1 MQIYLK
7 PYPHQTYCNVPYVS
21 EKRRMDGTQNCG
33 FFDVKKYP
41 GQLSIIPELRDN
53 EILKR
58 AIEEINLNSNLAT
71 YGCEYNANRLN
82 ADFLQVWS
90 YISIYFADLDENK
103 IEGNYFNLVS
113 NFLSE
118 YALDLEEN
126 IVVEFF
132 INPTNFHDFAK
143 IKKGSKPKEETV
155 LFRGFSMN
163 CKIIGVAVDIIQATN
178 LWRDGLSNLTTS
190 LTA

>member
-21 EKRRMDGTQNCG
+21 EKKRVDGTRNYG

-41 GQLSIIPELRDN
+41 GQLAMIPELRDN
-53 EILKR
+53 EILTRCIK
-58 AIEEINLNSNLAT
+58 EINLNSELAT

-82 ADFLQVWS
+82 DDFLQVWS
-90 YISIYFADLDENK
+90 YINLYFADLDENK
-103 IEGNYFNLVS
+103 IEGNYFKLVS
-113 NFLSE
+113 SFLSDH
-118 YALDLEEN
+118 ALDVEEN

-132 INPTNFHDFAK
+132 INPTNFHDFVK
-143 IKKGSKPKEETV
+143 IKNGSKPKEETV

-163 CKIIGVAVDIIQATN
+163 CKITGVAADIIQATN
-178 LWRDGLSNLTTS
+178 LWRDGISNLTTS
-190 LTA
+190 FTA